1 MEKLAREFIKDKR
14 DKKTHKPE
22 EVMQFIQSYLKEEIP
37 DYQMSAWLMA
47 SLLNGLDKTEAAAL
61 TKAMLES
68 GYQFDFSNLKE
79 LKVDKHST
87 GGVGD
92 KATMILAPIAAACGV
107 RVPMIAGRGLGHT
120 GGTLDKLD
128 AIHGFNTRISK
139 TEFQN
144 NVENIGYSIMGQ
156 TEEICPADKRIYSLR
171 DVTATVES
179 IPLICASIMSKKLAE
194 GINGLVLDVKVGSGA
209 FMKTSEDA
217 KELAVS
223 LKEIGEQR
231 GCKVH
236 AIITDMNQ
244 VLGRHVGNA
253 NEIYECMEI
262 LKNTEESR
270 SLYSDCREL
279 SLVLATHMV
288 AIGKEI
294 DLDSARKEAE
304 AALKN
309 GSAWEKFVE
318 LVECQGGKLEI
329 EKPKYEKQVLAK
341 KSGYIQSFNT
351 EAIGVAGIIIG
362 AGRKVVSDKIDYLS
376 GIYLEKKIGDK
387 ISEDEAVFSL
397 FAENAEKYPEAM
409 EMLESCFEIGE
420 HPIQAPDL
428 IKELVL

>member
-14 DKKTHKPE
+14 DKKTHKAE
-22 EVMQFIQSYLKEEIP
+22 EVTHFIQSYLKDEIP

-47 SLLNGLDKTEAAAL
+47 SLLNGLDKSEAAAL

-68 GYQFDFSNLKE
+68 GYQFDFSHLEE

-92 KATMILAPIAAACGV
+92 KATMILAPIVAACGV

-128 AIHGFNTRISK
+128 SIKGFNTRISK

-209 FMKTSEDA
+209 FMKTIEDA
-217 KELAVS
+217 KKLAIS

-236 AIITDMNQ
+236 AIITDINQ

-262 LKNTEESR
+262 LKNTNDSKN
-270 SLYSDCREL
+270 LYNDCREL
-279 SLVLATHMV
+279 SLVLATHMIS
-288 AIGKEI
+288 IGKNIGLEE
-294 DLDSARKEAE
+294 ARSQAE
-304 AALKN
+304 STLED
-309 GSAWEKFVE
+309 GSAWKKFLE
-318 LVECQGGKLEI
+318 LVEVQGGNLQI
-329 EKPKYEKQVLAK
+329 EKPVYEKQVLA
-341 KSGYIQSFNT
+341 SRAGYIESFDT
-351 EAIGVAGIIIG
+351 EKIGVAGIIIG
-362 AGRKVVSDKIDYLS
+362 AGRKIVSDEIDYLS
-376 GIYLEKKIGDK
+376 GIYVEKKIGDK
-387 ISEDEAVFSL
+387 VSENEPVFSV
-397 FAENAEKYPEAM
+397 FAENKEKYAEAM
-409 EMLESCFEIGE
+409 EMLESCFEISE